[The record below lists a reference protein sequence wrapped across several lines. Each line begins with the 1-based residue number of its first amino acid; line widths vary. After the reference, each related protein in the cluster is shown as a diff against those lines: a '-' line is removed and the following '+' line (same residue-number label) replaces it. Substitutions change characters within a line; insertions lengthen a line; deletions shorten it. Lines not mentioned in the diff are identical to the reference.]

1 MDYSLF
7 ILMKGCLFTSLA
19 CFSTAQFLGKIGKLL
34 CLSIIL
40 LYICN
45 WLTLCFCFWSLAW
58 AIFMNSHSSTYLNT
72 YRFFFYFL
80 LDFTGIS
87 LFFHFICFV
96 LCIKKPFQHKK
107 KQQQNKN
114 MTLKIHE
121 LKGEYY
127 CNNYLTDQ
135 IALCCSIAILLY
147 KLCQQQKLI
156 RERLLNNT
164 AQFQHSMVVNN
175 YNIINNN
182 YY

>member
-19 CFSTAQFLGKIGKLL
+19 CFSTAQFLGKIEKLL

-96 LCIKKPFQHKK
+96 LCIKKTFQHKK
-107 KQQQNKN
+107 KNNKTKQKHDIEN
-114 MTLKIHE
+114 SWTEKRV
-121 LKGEYY
+121 
-127 CNNYLTDQ
+127 
-135 IALCCSIAILLY
+135 LL
-147 KLCQQQKLI
+147 
-156 RERLLNNT
+156 
-164 AQFQHSMVVNN
+164 
-175 YNIINNN
+175 
-182 YY
+182 